1 MESGLTWLDML
12 SKNSQKRLLT
22 LRQEFT
28 GSSGRSGATPRRVP
42 EFERRCGDVNF
53 RGWSL
58 FCLRALWRRHGKGAQ
73 KRSGRVGM
81 KKHRGLAKCR
91 SAFGH
96 GKAGL
101 PPAYASGRVRACGS
115 LLHPSGSLGEQD
127 AFRIDRF
134 SLKRDG
140 MAPSFQD
147 GRSKAL
153 RPREP
158 RRLSELC
165 FFAGSSLKTAW
176 VLLPPSRSAASC
188 GRGEAAYTGRQEASP
203 CGLV

>member
-1 MESGLTWLDML
+1 M
-12 SKNSQKRLLT
+12 
-22 LRQEFT
+22 
-28 GSSGRSGATPRRVP
+28 V
-42 EFERRCGDVNF
+42 
-53 RGWSL
+53 
-58 FCLRALWRRHGKGAQ
+58 RARQ

-91 SAFGH
+91 CVFSP
-96 GKAGL
+96 GKASP

-153 RPREP
+153 RPLEP
-158 RRLSELC
+158 RRLS
-165 FFAGSSLKTAW
+165 
-176 VLLPPSRSAASC
+176 
-188 GRGEAAYTGRQEASP
+188 
-203 CGLV
+203 